1 MNGRIMAGLGVTR
14 PVDCVILRGKAE
26 MGAGSAL

>member
-1 MNGRIMAGLGVTR
+1 MKDRKMAGLGVTR
-14 PVDCVILRGKAE
+14 SADCVILRGNSE

>member
-1 MNGRIMAGLGVTR
+1 MNGRIRAGVGVTR
-14 PVDCVILRGKAE
+14 PAECVILRGKAE